1 MRLGITIFAMLL
13 ASQLFTSPARIH
25 RILLGAL
32 LVLGLLL
39 GSAAEAACAGE
50 PQSGFTTSISVSLT
64 DADHQDS
71 PARGQDKGCVH
82 GHCHQ
87 AANAAE
93 PANAVHA
100 KFGLRALVTATVP
113 AELAGITRPIS
124 IPPPK
129 R

>member
-1 MRLGITIFAMLL
+1 MLL
-13 ASQLFTSPARIH
+13 ASLLFTSPGRIH
-25 RILLGAL
+25 SVLMGAL

-39 GSAAEAACAGE
+39 GSAAEAACAGAPE
-50 PQSGFTTSISVSLT
+50 SGLIASISVSLT
-64 DADHQDS
+64 DADNQDS

-87 AANAAE
+87 AANAVE
-93 PANAVHA
+93 PAESAHSQL
-100 KFGLRALVTATVP
+100 GLLALVTPTAP
-113 AELAGITRPIS
+113 AELTGIKKPIV